1 MAHCFGLNF
10 VQRQGIMSYEW
21 KLEHA
26 EDKEPL
32 NNLMLKMAIEPNVGL
47 TFFSKFITR
56 DIL

>member
-1 MAHCFGLNF
+1 MAHRFGLNEGK
-10 VQRQGIMSYEW
+10 VPWVTSENWSMLRI
-21 KLEHA
+21 K
-26 EDKEPL
+26 KPL